1 MYGLIFDIDGTILD
15 SMHIWIKPLED
26 IFKKY
31 GYDLNKIPKEKKGE
45 IEALPFYDMCEF
57 LAENIAMD
65 MTKDKVIEYFEQTI
79 ENAYANDLLP
89 KNGAVDFLKDLKKKG
104 YILSV
109 ASSTDYKYLEK
120 ALKRIEIFDLF
131 DFVATPDTIG
141 YNKSEKDFWEYS
153 IKKHGKFPDNLIL
166 FDDALYAIKAAKRE
180 GIKTIGIKDFPWNEK
195 EWDYIKKEADYFVD
209 EISNF
214 DIENL

>member
-45 IEALPFYDMCEF
+45 IGALPFYDMCEF
-57 LAENIAMD
+57 LAENIARD

>member
-57 LAENIAMD
+57 LAENIARD
-65 MTKDKVIEYFEQTI
+65 MTKDKVIEYFEQAI

>member
-57 LAENIAMD
+57 LARNIARD
-65 MTKDKVIEYFEQTI
+65 MTKNEVIKYFEETI
-79 ENAYANDLLP
+79 ENAYANDLLA

-104 YILSV
+104 YTLSV

>member
-57 LAENIAMD
+57 LAENIARD

>member
-57 LAENIAMD
+57 LAENIARD

-153 IKKHGKFPDNLIL
+153 IKKHGKSPDNLIL

>member
-15 SMHIWIKPLED
+15 SMNIWIKPLED

-57 LAENIAMD
+57 LARNIARD
-65 MTKDKVIEYFEQTI
+65 MTKNEVIKYFEDTI
-79 ENAYANDLLP
+79 ENAYANDLLA

-104 YILSV
+104 YTLSV

>member
-57 LAENIAMD
+57 LAGNIARD
-65 MTKDKVIEYFEQTI
+65 MTKNEVIKYFEETI
-79 ENAYANDLLP
+79 ENAYANDLPP

>member
-57 LAENIAMD
+57 LAENIARD

-89 KNGAVDFLKDLKKKG
+89 KNEAVDFLKDLKKKG

>member
-57 LAENIAMD
+57 LSENIARD
-65 MTKDKVIEYFEQTI
+65 MTKNEVIKYFEETI
-79 ENAYANDLLP
+79 ENAYANDLLA

-104 YILSV
+104 YTLSV

-153 IKKHGKFPDNLIL
+153 IKKHGKSPDNLIL

-195 EWDYIKKEADYFVD
+195 EWDYIRKEADYFVD

>member
-57 LAENIAMD
+57 LAENITRD
-65 MTKDKVIEYFEQTI
+65 MTKDKVIEYFEQAI

>member
-57 LAENIAMD
+57 LAENIARD
-65 MTKDKVIEYFEQTI
+65 MTKDKVIEYFEQAI

-89 KNGAVDFLKDLKKKG
+89 KNGAVDFLKDLGKKG

>member
-57 LAENIAMD
+57 LARNIARD
-65 MTKDKVIEYFEQTI
+65 MTKNEVIKYFEETI
-79 ENAYANDLLP
+79 ENAYANDLLA

-104 YILSV
+104 YTLSV

-153 IKKHGKFPDNLIL
+153 IKKHGKSPDNLIL

-209 EISNF
+209 EISSF

>member
-57 LAENIAMD
+57 LARNIARD
-65 MTKDKVIEYFEQTI
+65 MTKNEVIKYFEETI
-79 ENAYANDLLP
+79 ENAYANDLLA

-104 YILSV
+104 YTLSV

-195 EWDYIKKEADYFVD
+195 EWDYIKKEARSYVNN
-209 EISNF
+209 ISEF
-214 DIENL
+214 EIENF

>member
-26 IFKKY
+26 IFTKY

-57 LAENIAMD
+57 LSKNIARD
-65 MTKDKVIEYFEQTI
+65 MTKDEVIKYFEETI

-104 YILSV
+104 YTLSV

-120 ALKRIEIFDLF
+120 ALKRIGVFDLF
-131 DFVATPDTIG
+131 DFVATPDTTG
-141 YNKSEKDFWEYS
+141 YNKSKKEFREYS
-153 IKKHGKFPDNLIL
+153 IRKHGKSPEDLIL
-166 FDDALYAIKAAKRE
+166 FDDALYAIKAAKNS
-180 GIKTIGIKDFPWNEK
+180 GIKTVGIKDFPWNEK

-209 EISNF
+209 EISSF

>member
-57 LAENIAMD
+57 LAENIARD

-153 IKKHGKFPDNLIL
+153 IKKHGKSPDNLIL

-209 EISNF
+209 EISSF

>member
-57 LAENIAMD
+57 LARNIARD
-65 MTKDKVIEYFEQTI
+65 MTKNEVIKYFEETI
-79 ENAYANDLLP
+79 ENAYANDLLA

-104 YILSV
+104 YTLSV

-153 IKKHGKFPDNLIL
+153 IKNHGKFPDNLIL

>member
-15 SMHIWIKPLED
+15 SMHVWIKPLED

-57 LAENIAMD
+57 LAENIARD

>member
-57 LAENIAMD
+57 LARNIARD
-65 MTKDKVIEYFEQTI
+65 MTKNEVIKYFEETI
-79 ENAYANDLLP
+79 ENAYANDLLA

-104 YILSV
+104 YTLSV

-209 EISNF
+209 EISSF

>member
-31 GYDLNKIPKEKKGE
+31 GYDLNKIPKEKKGH
-45 IEALPFYDMCEF
+45 IEALPFYDMCDF
-57 LAENIAMD
+57 LSKNIARD
-65 MTKDKVIEYFEQTI
+65 MTKDEVIDYFEQTI

-89 KNGAVDFLKDLKKKG
+89 KNGAVDFLRDLKEKS
-104 YILSV
+104 YTLSV

-120 ALKRIEIFDLF
+120 ALKRLRVFDLF
-131 DFVATPDTIG
+131 DFLATPDTTG

-153 IKKHGKFPDNLIL
+153 IKKHGKSPENLIL
-166 FDDALYAIKAAKRE
+166 FDDALYAIKAAKNS
-180 GIKTIGIKDFPWNEK
+180 GIRTVGIKDFPWNKK
-195 EWDYIKKEADYFVD
+195 EWDYIKKEADSYVNN
-209 EISNF
+209 ISEF
-214 DIENL
+214 EIENF

>member
-57 LAENIAMD
+57 LARNIARD
-65 MTKDKVIEYFEQTI
+65 MTKNEVIKYFEETI
-79 ENAYANDLLP
+79 ENAYANDLLA

-104 YILSV
+104 YTLSV

-131 DFVATPDTIG
+131 DFLATPDTTG

-153 IKKHGKFPDNLIL
+153 IKKHGKSPEDLIL
-166 FDDALYAIKAAKRE
+166 FDDALYAIKAAKEE
-180 GIKTIGIKDFPWNEK
+180 GINTVGIKDFPWNKK
-195 EWDYIKKEADYFVD
+195 EWDYIKKEARSYVNN
-209 EISNF
+209 ISEF
-214 DIENL
+214 EIENF

>member
-57 LAENIAMD
+57 LAENIARD

-79 ENAYANDLLP
+79 ENDYANDLLP

-153 IKKHGKFPDNLIL
+153 IKKHGKSPDNLIL

>member
-153 IKKHGKFPDNLIL
+153 IKKHGKSPDNLIL

-209 EISNF
+209 EISSF

>member
-57 LAENIAMD
+57 LAGNIARD
-65 MTKDKVIEYFEQTI
+65 MTKNEVIKYFEETI

-89 KNGAVDFLKDLKKKG
+89 KNGAVGFLKELKKKG
-104 YILSV
+104 YRLSV

-153 IKKHGKFPDNLIL
+153 IKKHGKSPDNLIL

-209 EISNF
+209 EISSF

>member
-57 LAENIAMD
+57 LAENIARD

-195 EWDYIKKEADYFVD
+195 EWDYIKKEADYFLD

>member
-1 MYGLIFDIDGTILD
+1 MYGIIFDIDGTILD

-57 LAENIAMD
+57 LAENIARD